1 VVYSNYMFLN
11 LFLREDCDLSTIL
24 GGDLMSQQYK
34 TEDQYSM
41 VPLRTEQLQQELDK
55 LPEWKQLDDQWIA
68 REYKF
73 NAYLDGVEFAKN
85 IGEYVKKRQHHP
97 IIFIDYKKI
106 TVIISSWRAK
116 GVTELDIEMVKDFDG
131 IYKK

>member
-1 VVYSNYMFLN
+1 
-11 LFLREDCDLSTIL
+11 
-24 GGDLMSQQYK
+24 MSQQYK

-73 NAYLDGVEFAKN
+73 DSYLDGVKFAEN
-85 IGEYVKKRQHHP
+85 VGEYAEKRQLHP
-97 IIFIDYKKI
+97 CRSIDYKKV
-106 TVIISSWRAK
+106 TVKIAAWRAK
-116 GVTELDIEMVKDFDG
+116 GVTEINIEMVKDFDG

>member
-1 VVYSNYMFLN
+1 
-11 LFLREDCDLSTIL
+11 
-24 GGDLMSQQYK
+24 MSQQYK

-73 NAYLDGVEFAKN
+73 NAYLDGVEFANN
-85 IGEYVKKRQHHP
+85 IGEYVEKRQLHP
-97 IIFIDYKKI
+97 TIIIYYKKV
-106 TVIISSWRAK
+106 TVIFSSWRAK
-116 GVTELDIEMVKDFDG
+116 GITELDIEMVKDFDG